1 MMLTEIS
8 PIQVNSCEAN
18 PSESTE
24 VKQFSSQTQK
34 NDLIYVCELDSSNK
48 LNCRWIQG
56 CLI

>member
-8 PIQVNSCEAN
+8 PMQVNSCETT
-18 PSESTE
+18 SSGSTE
-24 VKQFSSQTQK
+24 VKQFSSQSKK

-48 LNCRWIQG
+48 LNCHWIQG